1 MEVFRNRRKSGK
13 GVQMDWIRD
22 GGIKGGKQ
30 IRVYSFG
37 LFLLF
42 MIVIEG
48 YLCRVCRREELLLGD
63 VF

>member
-13 GVQMDWIRD
+13 GAQMDWIRD

-30 IRVYSFG
+30 IRVHSSG

-42 MIVIEG
+42 MTVIEG
-48 YLCRVCRREELLLGD
+48 HPCRACRREEPLPGD
-63 VF
+63 VS